1 MKKVIILIG
10 IVFLVVLSG
19 CSTEN
24 NKTTDDILHETNEHT
39 TLSAPINQE
48 KDFIESQDIKEV
60 KDIGNNIKI
69 SYFNK
74 EISTNRFDEGK
85 KYSVL
90 NSEKSLPNGIT
101 PVGFPNDILSGNS
114 FYKKIDN
121 NHYWY
126 NFRYANSKD
135 KRYVFFQTTDF
146 NDFKNIDDA
155 FIMKLEKS
163 VINSETVYIASYPN
177 TDFEAECYLAYY
189 GRFGYRCLLESV
201 NLSQD
206 EFLKILSSTIVESQK
221 IQQ

>member
-1 MKKVIILIG
+1 MKKVLIIIG
-10 IVFLVVLSG
+10 IVFLVILSG
-19 CSTEN
+19 CSSEN
-24 NKTTDDILHETNEHT
+24 NKTIEDDILNETSEHT

-90 NSEKSLPNGIT
+90 NSEKSLPNGIA
-101 PVGFPNDILSGNS
+101 PIGFPNDILSGNS

-135 KRYVFFQTTDF
+135 KRYVFFQATNF
-146 NDFKNIDDA
+146 NDFKNVDDA

-163 VINSETVYIASYPN
+163 VINGETVYIASYPN

-221 IQQ
+221 IE

>member
-90 NSEKSLPNGIT
+90 NSEKKFTQWNYSCW
-101 PVGFPNDILSGNS
+101 FP
-114 FYKKIDN
+114 
-121 NHYWY
+121 
-126 NFRYANSKD
+126 
-135 KRYVFFQTTDF
+135 KRY
-146 NDFKNIDDA
+146 
-155 FIMKLEKS
+155 
-163 VINSETVYIASYPN
+163 
-177 TDFEAECYLAYY
+177 
-189 GRFGYRCLLESV
+189 
-201 NLSQD
+201 
-206 EFLKILSSTIVESQK
+206 IVR
-221 IQQ
+221 